1 MQIGFLTACMGKR
14 PLEEVVAFAGK
25 AGFAALEVSTG
36 HLPADRALGETAKV
50 KDLFAKHGVGISS
63 LAAYANL
70 LDPDEAKRQAAIAAF
85 KRNVDAAAAVGTPV
99 VCTLAG
105 MPVPGK
111 SKERTIAEDFK
122 AVFTPLAQYAEDK
135 GIKIAFENWFP
146 TLLQHFDLWDAILAA
161 VPSPAIGFNY
171 DPSHLIW
178 QGIDYLGGVERYKSR
193 IFHTHAK
200 DTEMKAEVLAR
211 RGCLADG
218 WWRYVIPGYGSVE
231 WGKYV
236 GRLRQIGYKGVL
248 SIEHEDGAF
257 SPEAGLERGLGYLK
271 LFV

>member
-1 MQIGFLTACMGKR
+1 MQIGFLTACMGKKS
-14 PLEEVVAFAGK
+14 LEDVVRVASEL
-25 AGFAALEVSTG
+25 GFAALEVSVG
-36 HLPADRALGETAKV
+36 HLPADRAIKEASKI
-50 KDLFAKHGVGISS
+50 KDLFAENGLAISS
-63 LAAYANL
+63 LAAYSNL
-70 LDPDEAKRQAAIAAF
+70 LEADEAKRQAAIAAF
-85 KRNVDAAAAVGTPV
+85 KKNVDACVAVGTPIL
-99 VCTLAG
+99 CAMTG

-111 SKERTIAEDFK
+111 SKEQTIAEDFK
-122 AVFTPLAQYAEDK
+122 TVFTPLAQYAEDK

-178 QGIDYLGGVERYKSR
+178 QGIDYLGGVDRYKDR

-211 RGCLADG
+211 RGCLAGG

-257 SPEAGLERGLGYLK
+257 SPEDGLDKGIKYLR

>member
-1 MQIGFLTACMGKR
+1 MEIGFLTACMGKKS
-14 PLEEVVAFAGK
+14 LEDVVQIASEL
-25 AGFAALEVSTG
+25 GFAALEVSVG
-36 HLPADRALGETAKV
+36 HLPADRALKDASKV
-50 KDLFAKHGVGISS
+50 KALFAENGVAISS

-70 LDPDEAKRQAAIAAF
+70 LEADEAKRQAAVASF
-85 KRNVDAAAAVGTPV
+85 KKNIDAAVAVGTPV

-111 SKERTIAEDFK
+111 SKEQTIAEDFK
-122 AVFTPLAQYAEDK
+122 AVFTPIAKYAEDK
-135 GIKIAFENWFP
+135 GIKIAFENWYP

-171 DPSHLIW
+171 DPSHLLW
-178 QGIDYLGGVERYKSR
+178 QGIDYLAGVDRYKGR

-200 DTEMKAEVLAR
+200 DTEMKLDVLAR
-211 RGCLADG
+211 RGSQAGG

-236 GRLRQIGYKGVL
+236 GRLRQSGYNGVL
-248 SIEHEDGAF
+248 SIEHEDSAF
-257 SPEAGLERGLGYLK
+257 SPEDGLDKGLKYLR

>member
-1 MQIGFLTACMGKR
+1 MQIGFLTSCMGKK

-36 HLPADRALGETAKV
+36 HLPADRALQETSKV
-50 KDLFAKHGVGISS
+50 KELFAANGVGISS
-63 LAAYANL
+63 IAAYSNL
-70 LDPDEAKRQAAIAAF
+70 LDADAAKRQAAIATF
-85 KRNVDAAAAVGTPV
+85 KKNIDAAVAVGTPV

-111 SKERTIAEDFK
+111 SKEQTIAEDFK
-122 AVFTPLAQYAEDK
+122 AVFTPLAAYAEDK
-135 GIKIAFENWFP
+135 GIQIAFENWYP

-171 DPSHLIW
+171 DPSHLLW
-178 QGIDYLGGVERYKSR
+178 QGIDYLGGVDRYKGR

-211 RGCLADG
+211 RGCLAGG

-236 GRLRQIGYKGVL
+236 GRLRQIGYDGVL

-257 SPEAGLERGLGYLK
+257 SPEAGLEKGLGYLR

>member
-1 MQIGFLTACMGKR
+1 MQVGFLTGCMGKKS
-14 PLEEVVAFAGK
+14 LEEVVAFAGE

-36 HLPADRALGETAKV
+36 HLPAERALKEPSKV
-50 KDLFAKHGVGISS
+50 KDLFAANGVGISS
-63 LAAYANL
+63 IAAYANL
-70 LDPDEAKRQAAIAAF
+70 LEADETKRQAAIAAF
-85 KRNVDAAAAVGTPV
+85 KKNIDAAVAVGTPV

-111 SKERTIAEDFK
+111 SKEQTIAEDFK
-122 AVFTPLAQYAEDK
+122 AVFTPLAAYAEDK
-135 GIKIAFENWFP
+135 GIQIAFENWFP

-171 DPSHLIW
+171 DPSHLLW
-178 QGIDYLGGVERYKSR
+178 QGIDYLGGVDRYKGR

-200 DTEMKAEVLAR
+200 DTEMKADVLAR
-211 RGCLADG
+211 RGCLAGG

-236 GRLRQIGYKGVL
+236 GRLRQIGYTGVL

-257 SPEAGLERGLGYLK
+257 TPEEGLEKGLDYLR

>member
-1 MQIGFLTACMGKR
+1 MQIGFLTSCMGKKS
-14 PLEEVVAFAGK
+14 LEEVVQTASRL
-25 AGFAALEVSTG
+25 GFDALEVSVG
-36 HLPADRALGETAKV
+36 HLPADRALSEPSKI
-50 KDLFAKHGVGISS
+50 KDLFAENGLAISS
-63 LAAYANL
+63 LAAYGNL
-70 LDPDEAKRQAAIAAF
+70 LDPDEAKRQAAIENF
-85 KRNVDAAAAVGTPV
+85 KKNIDAAVALGTPV

-105 MPVPGK
+105 MPLPGK
-111 SKERTIAEDFK
+111 SKEQTIAEDFK
-122 AVFTPLAQYAEDK
+122 AVFTPIAQYAEDK

-146 TLLQHFDLWDAILAA
+146 TLLQHFDLWDAILDA
-161 VPSPAIGFNY
+161 VPSPAVGFNY

-178 QGIDYLGGVERYKSR
+178 QGIDYLGGVDRYKDR

-200 DTEMKAEVLAR
+200 DTEIRAEVLAR
-211 RGCLADG
+211 RGCLANG

-236 GRLRQIGYKGVL
+236 ARLRRAGYDGVL

-257 SPEAGLERGLGYLK
+257 GPEAGLEKGISYLR